1 MTKENE
7 DTGEQPKR
15 PFRMMDPE
23 YKLYHTVDG
32 KMAREYIESLE
43 AESTYRGATIQILDG
58 REKKLKDRIRLLN
71 QKIAHLEAR
80 S

>member
-1 MTKENE
+1 M
-7 DTGEQPKR
+7 GERSKR

-32 KMAREYIESLE
+32 KVAREYIECLE
-43 AESTYRGATIQILDG
+43 AESARRGATIQILRD
-58 REKKLKDRIRLLN
+58 REEKLNDRIRLLN

-80 S
+80 YD